1 MTEPESFGPEG
12 GHMGVTIGGWRDD
25 ARRTEV
31 DLEDTAALAR
41 RYEVALERITQ
52 VPWPT
57 GDWGRHQREA
67 WDAATEVV
75 RIAKQALEPD

>member
-41 RYEVALERITQ
+41 RYERAL
-52 VPWPT
+52 
-57 GDWGRHQREA
+57 REIRYA
-67 WDAATEVV
+67 DQSTADRLRA
-75 RIAKQALEPD
+75 IAKDALEPD